1 MQISVRDAAAL
12 WDMVQ
17 AIKKI
22 QEFTIGRSEADY
34 LGNEL
39 LQSAVERKLEILGEA
54 ARRISAEFQA
64 QHQEIDWRNT
74 IGPRNIIAHQ
84 YDAHQYDEVQQENI
98 WKIVQ
103 TPLSDLLAL
112 LEPLLPPIEEYRY

>member
-1 MQISVRDAAAL
+1 MQVSVRDAAAL

-22 QEFTIGRSEADY
+22 QGFTIGLSAIDY

-64 QHQEIDWRNT
+64 QQQEIDWRNA
-74 IGPRNIIAHQ
+74 IGLRNIIAHR
-84 YDAHQYDEVQQENI
+84 YDQVQQETI
-98 WKIVQ
+98 WQIVQ
-103 TPLSDLLAL
+103 TVLPDLLAL
-112 LEPLLPPIEEYRY
+112 LESLLPPVEE

>member
-1 MQISVRDAAAL
+1 MQVSVRDAAAL

-22 QEFTIGRSEADY
+22 QGFTIGLSEMDY
-34 LGNEL
+34 LGSEL
-39 LQSAVERKLEILGEA
+39 LQTAVERKLEILGEA

-64 QHQEIDWRNT
+64 QHQAIDWHNA
-74 IGPRNIIAHQ
+74 IGLRNIIAHR
-84 YDAHQYDEVQQENI
+84 YDQVQQEII

-103 TPLSDLLAL
+103 TALSDLLVL
-112 LEPLLPPIEEYRY
+112 LEPLLPPIEE

>member
-1 MQISVRDAAAL
+1 MQVSVRDAAAL

-22 QEFTIGRSEADY
+22 QGFTIGLSEMDY

-64 QHQEIDWRNT
+64 QHQTIDWRNA
-74 IGPRNIIAHQ
+74 IGLRNIIAHR
-84 YDAHQYDEVQQENI
+84 YDQVQQETI

-103 TPLSDLLAL
+103 TALPDLLVL
-112 LEPLLPPIEEYRY
+112 LEPLLPPIEE

>member
-74 IGPRNIIAHQ
+74 IGLRNII
-84 YDAHQYDEVQQENI
+84 AHQYDEVQQENI